1 MHASNTYRTAR
12 QVFCPFKLFQ
22 NYFSLFR
29 EGRSESPCVL
39 TRPGMQNL
47 RIVGLEKL
55 PWKTRLREKTSRL
68 EGGGG
73 RTSSHDHHALALR
86 MGQFQAVLRKGSAG
100 DHQAVVPMERREG
113 HRIFTQLLACTACN
127 HIREASP
134 NAARARTLALM
145 YSVPRAPVGL
155 LLLEATNRAPYTTHY
170 LGS

>member
-55 PWKTRLREKTSRL
+55 PWKTRLREKTSRV

-73 RTSSHDHHALALR
+73 EPVATTIMLLR
-86 MGQFQAVLRKGSAG
+86 FGWANSK
-100 DHQAVVPMERREG
+100 
-113 HRIFTQLLACTACN
+113 
-127 HIREASP
+127 
-134 NAARARTLALM
+134 
-145 YSVPRAPVGL
+145 
-155 LLLEATNRAPYTTHY
+155 PYCGKDRLVITRQ
-170 LGS
+170 

>member
-73 RTSSHDHHALALR
+73 RTSSHDHHAPALR

-100 DHQAVVPMERREG
+100 DHQAVVPMELREG
-113 HRIFTQLLACTACN
+113 YRIFTQLLACN
-127 HIREASP
+127 HIREVLSKRRRGTDTRSDVLRTAGAGW
-134 NAARARTLALM
+134 AAVTGGNKPSSVHYTL
-145 YSVPRAPVGL
+145 PR
-155 LLLEATNRAPYTTHY
+155 
-170 LGS
+170 